1 MKRFH
6 KGKYDVINRDKY
18 VGSKMPTFRSSWENT
33 FCRMCDEHP
42 NITRWGSE
50 CVKIPYRSPLDN
62 RWHNYYPDFLIQYI
76 DNDGKEHV
84 ELIEIKPS
92 GQSTFE
98 NARSSA
104 EKRQVIVN
112 SAKWEAATDWCK
124 KKGIFFRVVNEEH
137 IFMAKKKKKAP
148 RKAKK
153 RITPKRRK

>member
-6 KGKYDVINRDKY
+6 KGKYEVINRDKY
-18 VGSKMPTFRSSWENT
+18 VGSKMPIFRSSWENT

-42 NITRWGSE
+42 SITRWGSE
-50 CVKIPYRSPLDN
+50 CVKIPYQSPLDG
-62 RWHNYYPDFLIQYI
+62 RWHTYYPDFLIQYI
-76 DNDGKEHV
+76 DNDGREHV

-98 NARSSA
+98 NARSSS
-104 EKRQVIVN
+104 EKRQVVLN
-112 SAKWEAATDWCK
+112 SAKWEAATEWCK
-124 KKGIFFRVVNEEH
+124 QKGIFFRVVNEEH
-137 IFMAKKKKKAP
+137 IFMAKKPKKTP

>member
-1 MKRFH
+1 
-6 KGKYDVINRDKY
+6 
-18 VGSKMPTFRSSWENT
+18 
-33 FCRMCDEHP
+33 MCDENE

-50 CVKIPYRSPLDN
+50 CVEIPYRSPLDN
-62 RWHNYYPDFLIQYI
+62 RWHKYYPDFLIQYI

-98 NARSSA
+98 SARSTK
-104 EKRQVIVN
+104 EKQQVVLN
-112 SAKWEAATDWCK
+112 SAKWEAAQEWCK
-124 KKGIFFRVVNEEH
+124 RKGIFFRVVNEEH

>member
-1 MKRFH
+1 MKFH
-6 KGKYDVINRDKY
+6 KGKYQVQNPEKY
-18 VGSKMPTFRSSWENT
+18 VGGKAPIFRSSWENT
-33 FCRMCDEHP
+33 FCRMCDENE

-50 CVKIPYRSPLDN
+50 CVEIPYRSPLDN
-62 RWHNYYPDFLIQYI
+62 RWHKYYPDFLIQYV

-98 NARSSA
+98 SARSTK
-104 EKRQVIVN
+104 EKQQVVLN
-112 SAKWEAATDWCK
+112 SAKWEAAQEWCK
-124 KKGIFFRVVNEEH
+124 RKGIFFRVVNEEH

-148 RKAKK
+148 LKAKK

>member
-1 MKRFH
+1 MRFH
-6 KGKYDVINRDKY
+6 KGKYQVQNSEKY
-18 VGSKMPTFRSSWENT
+18 VGSKAPTFRSSWENT
-33 FCRMCDEHP
+33 FCRMCDENE

-50 CVKIPYRSPLDN
+50 CVEIPYRSPLDN
-62 RWHNYYPDFLIQYI
+62 RWHKYYPDFLIQYI
-76 DNDGKEHV
+76 DNDGNEHV

-98 NARSSA
+98 SARSTK
-104 EKRQVIVN
+104 EKQQVVLN
-112 SAKWEAATDWCK
+112 SAKWEAAQEWCK
-124 KKGIFFRVVNEEH
+124 RKGIFFRVVNEEH